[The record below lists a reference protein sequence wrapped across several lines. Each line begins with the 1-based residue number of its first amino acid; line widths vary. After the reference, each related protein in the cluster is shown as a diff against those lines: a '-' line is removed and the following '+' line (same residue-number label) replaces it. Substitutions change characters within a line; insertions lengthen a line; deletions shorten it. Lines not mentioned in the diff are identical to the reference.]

1 MGPWVWA
8 LLMAA
13 GAGAADPG
21 FQACKQALNVSVLE
35 VLPGG
40 GWDNLRN
47 VEVGRVMS
55 LNYSQC
61 RTTEDG
67 EYLLPDEVEVVPLRE
82 SRVQVH
88 AELIEDWLSYT
99 DAFARSVNAEASFL
113 GVLNGKFSWACQ
125 ETKTHNVYD
134 QTVTTRVQ
142 VRHHIYSVKA
152 QPAFTLHPNF
162 RHQLLAIGNQL
173 ENNQS
178 RAARFLAEV
187 LVLNYGT
194 HVLTS
199 LEAGASLIQE
209 DQVKQTFLLDKLA
222 EKAGIT
228 ASASVTFFSKVN
240 VGIGAATQVQDELT
254 KSYLENTVS
263 SRIESRGSVPFY
275 PGITLQK
282 WQEGIPNHLVA
293 IGKAGLPL
301 PFFITP
307 EALPELPAP
316 TAKRVAGLVDKAIHL
331 YYAINT
337 HPGCVKADASNFNFQ
352 ANVDDGSCQAANT
365 NFTFGGVFQE
375 CGVVSGADG
384 EEMCQPYRTRNP
396 LTGDFS
402 CPAGYTPVPLHGE
415 ERTASKP
422 RAECHNQCHSC
433 WWFFSCCHQEC
444 GVRYYSTTVRF
455 TAYWCAAPGS
465 VPQGSGFLF
474 GGLYSAGEENPLT
487 QAHACPSYFYPL
499 SLFDGLKVC
508 VSDDYEMGARFG
520 LPFGG
525 FFSCQAGNPL
535 AGPLKGQSPGLLQDF
550 FYQDSA
556 TAYPMKCPQGY
567 SQHKAYL
574 SDGCQVLYCLQA
586 GTLFAQQLAPI
597 KLPPFCRRPAPNAS
611 AAETILVRGEGSQ
624 AWVKLQGSEHW
635 RPANATDEQEMAQLF
650 QAQPRRGPTGGAVAG
665 ISVAVTLV
673 LAVAIAVAVYGA
685 RRYKNRGYQEVQPG
699 CLAEEQGSYGTTATS
714 LGPGSA

>member
-1 MGPWVWA
+1 MLGAAKNIEPPVA
-8 LLMAA
+8 PHCNSFTFTLSRA
-13 GAGAADPG
+13 GAGALEPS
-21 FQACKQALNVSVLE
+21 FQACKRALNVSVLE

-82 SRVQVH
+82 SRVEVN

-99 DAFARSVNAEASFL
+99 DAFARSINAEASFL
-113 GVLNGKFSWACQ
+113 GVLNGKFSSGCQ

-134 QTVTTRVQ
+134 LTVTTRVQ

-152 QPAFTLHPNF
+152 QPAFTLHPTF

-178 RAARFLAEV
+178 QAATYLAEL

-194 HVLTS
+194 HVLTR

-209 DQVKQTFLLDKLA
+209 DQVKETFLQDKVA
-222 EKAGIT
+222 EKASIT
-228 ASASVTFFSKVN
+228 ASASATFFGKVN
-240 VGIGAATQVQDELT
+240 VGIGAAAQVQDELT
-254 KSYLENTVS
+254 KSYLENTVD

-293 IGKAGLPL
+293 IGRAGLPL
-301 PFFITP
+301 PFFISP

-316 TAKRVAGLVDKAIHL
+316 TAKRVAAVVDKAIHL

-337 HPGCVKADASNFNFQ
+337 HPGCVKVDASNFNFQ
-352 ANVDDGSCQAANT
+352 ANVDDGSCLEAST

-375 CGVVSGADG
+375 CRGVSGLGG
-384 EEMCQPYRTRNP
+384 EEMCQPYRTQNP
-396 LTGDFS
+396 LTGGFS
-402 CPAGYTPVPLHGE
+402 CPAGFTPIPLHSE

-422 RAECHNQCHSC
+422 QAECHEQCHSC
-433 WWFFSCCHQEC
+433 WLFFSCCHKEC

-455 TAYWCAAPGS
+455 TAHWCAATGP
-465 VPQGSGFLF
+465 VPQDSGFLF

-487 QAHACPSYFYPL
+487 GAHACPSYFYPL

-535 AGPLKGQSPGLLQDF
+535 DF
-550 FYQDSA
+550 FYQDA
-556 TAYPMKCPQGY
+556 DTAYPMKCPQGY

-574 SDGCQVLYCLQA
+574 SDGCQILYCLQA
-586 GTLFAQQLAPI
+586 GSLFAQQLAPI
-597 KLPPFCRRPAPNAS
+597 KLPPFLRRPSPNAS
-611 AAETILVRGEGSQ
+611 VAETIL
-624 AWVKLQGSEHW
+624 
-635 RPANATDEQEMAQLF
+635 PANVTDEREMAQLF
-650 QAQPRRGPTGGAVAG
+650 QAQSSAGPTGGAVAG

-673 LAVAIAVAVYGA
+673 LAAAIAGAVYGT
-685 RRYKNRGYQEVQPG
+685 RRYKTFNHMNALPLQAALRQHSDAPGDGSGTFKRSPICLEQP
-699 CLAEEQGSYGTTATS
+699 
-714 LGPGSA
+714 

>member
-1 MGPWVWA
+1 MAPWLWVM
-8 LLMAA
+8 LMAA
-13 GAGAADPG
+13 GGGATEPS
-21 FQACKQALNVSVLE
+21 FQACKKSLNVSVLE

-82 SRVQVH
+82 SRVEVH

-99 DAFARSVNAEASFL
+99 DAFSRSINAEASFL
-113 GVLNGKFSWACQ
+113 GILNGKFSAACQ
-125 ETKTHNVYD
+125 ETKTHNIYD

-152 QPAFTLHPNF
+152 QPAFTLHPSFQN
-162 RHQLLAIGNQL
+162 QLLAIGNHL

-178 RAARFLAEV
+178 RVARYLAEL

-194 HVLTS
+194 HVLTR

-209 DQVKQTFLLDKLA
+209 DQIKQTFLQDKMA

-228 ASASVTFFSKVN
+228 ASASITFFSKVN
-240 VGIGAATQVQDELT
+240 MGIGIAAQVQDELT
-254 KSYLENTVS
+254 KGYLENTVD

-293 IGKAGLPL
+293 IGKEGLPL

-307 EALPELPAP
+307 EALPQLPAP
-316 TAKRVAGLVDKAIHL
+316 TARRVAVLVDKAIRL
-331 YYAINT
+331 YYAVNT

-352 ANVDDGSCQAANT
+352 ANVDDGSCLAPNT

-375 CGVVSGADG
+375 CHGLSGPAV
-384 EEMCQPYRTRNP
+384 EEMCQPYRTQNP

-402 CPAGYTPVPLHGE
+402 CPAGYTPVPLHAE
-415 ERTASKP
+415 ERTASQP
-422 RAECHNQCHSC
+422 RTECHEQCHSC
-433 WWFFSCCHQEC
+433 WIFFSCCHHVC
-444 GVRYYSTTVRF
+444 GIRYYSTTVHF
-455 TAYWCAAPGS
+455 TAHWCAATGP

-474 GGLYSAGEENPLT
+474 GGLYSTGEENPLT
-487 QAHACPSYFYPL
+487 GARACPSYFYPL
-499 SLFDGLKVC
+499 GLFDGLKVC
-508 VSDDYEMGARFG
+508 VSDDYEMGARFS

-525 FFSCQAGNPL
+525 FFSCKAGNPL
-535 AGPLKGQSPGLLQDF
+535 DF

-574 SDGCQVLYCLQA
+574 SDGCQILYCLQA
-586 GTLFAQQLAPI
+586 GMLFAKQLAPI
-597 KLPPFCRRPAPNAS
+597 KLPPFLRQPSPNAS
-611 AAETILVRGEGSQ
+611 MAETILVQGEGTQ
-624 AWVKLQGSEHW
+624 AWVKLQDSGAKTH
-635 RPANATDEQEMAQLF
+635 T
-650 QAQPRRGPTGGAVAG
+650 GPTGGAVAG

-673 LAVAIAVAVYGA
+673 LAAVIAGMVYRI
-685 RRYKNRGYQEVQPG
+685 RRYKNRGYQEVHSGCQGEDLPPATG
-699 CLAEEQGSYGTTATS
+699 RDFLCLAKGGDSVPPTNRNKGK
-714 LGPGSA
+714 